1 MKPIFPILI
10 ALLLA
15 LGCSTSTQAQTKPA
29 AKPTKPAAA
38 TEVAPT
44 DANVV
49 YRIKIGAFKSPDLK
63 KIEALKPEKGNV
75 FTEDAGNGLTRVLIG
90 DYKTEA
96 IANKALE
103 DIKKAGYPDAF
114 VTKRKLDAKASTTT
128 KPTDTPKGKDET
140 KTADEKPADT
150 DKYLIQLGLIKDADF
165 TQYGNLTDLGTI
177 YSEKNGDTFRVSL
190 GVFTGREAANK
201 VLETVKKRGYATAF
215 PRKRDAPKK
224 NDK

>member
-1 MKPIFPILI
+1 M
-10 ALLLA
+10 
-15 LGCSTSTQAQTKPA
+15 
-29 AKPTKPAAA
+29 
-38 TEVAPT
+38 
-44 DANVV
+44 
-49 YRIKIGAFKSPDLK
+49 
-63 KIEALKPEKGNV
+63 
-75 FTEDAGNGLTRVLIG
+75 LIG

-103 DIKKAGYPDAF
+103 DVKKAGYPDAF

-128 KPTDTPKGKDET
+128 KPTDTPKGKDEAKPT
-140 KTADEKPADT
+140 DEKPADT

-224 NDK
+224 YDKLLIYTKTQTISIICYSMACKLKQAYFLSTQKLQITQWINLPIYIK